1 MTRFEDLVMTRSASY
16 VYNEHIVDDAP
27 WSSHDAS
34 WTLHDAS
41 WGKRTPLVPSTTR
54 RGESDSIGSLHDAS
68 WRLHDASWKLGYDQ
82 NRQPYLTTAL
92 SLRKLGSVK
101 PLKLHFF

>member
-16 VYNEHIVDDAP
+16 VCNEHIVDDAP

-82 NRQPYLTTAL
+82 NRQPYCGAIANQ
-92 SLRKLGSVK
+92 G
-101 PLKLHFF
+101 